1 MRNAMGKSVTAF
13 MMCFAFS
20 AYANTVTPSD
30 AEIVGILATANTG
43 EIQAAELA
51 AQKATRPEI
60 KQFAQQML
68 TEHMA
73 MNEERMKL
81 AGKLGL
87 KNEYSATSKM
97 LTKKSQADLK
107 ELKQLKGSEFD
118 EEYLEDQVLMHKLLL
133 ETIENVLIHS
143 ADHQELKTML
153 THTQAKMAS
162 HLEHARRLEHKY
174 TE

>member
-1 MRNAMGKSVTAF
+1 MKNTIEKSITAF
-13 MMCFAFS
+13 ILCFAFT
-20 AYANTVTPSD
+20 AHAETVTPSD

-51 AQKATRPEI
+51 AQKATHPEI

-68 TEHMA
+68 TEHTG

-87 KNEYSATSKM
+87 KNEESATSKM

-107 ELKQLKGSEFD
+107 ELKQLKGAEFD

-133 ETIENVLIHS
+133 ETIENVLIRS

-153 THTQAKMAS
+153 TKAQGKVAS
-162 HLEHARRLEHKY
+162 HLEHARQLESKY
-174 TE
+174 DK